1 MTGRLG
7 PSGGQACVR
16 DLNDAFDLSQT
27 ISHHMKVLYEL
38 GLADREKRGVWVC
51 YRARYYSSGL

>member
-1 MTGRLG
+1 M
-7 PSGGQACVR
+7 R